1 MATLKNITKEW
12 NDTFIQSKNILGNK
26 KVLIE
31 INSWVKNLETNNK
44 PLFLIGSSGIGKTEI
59 AKKVLEENGYY
70 IHYFNALDFANK
82 VHIQNSL
89 KKIIYSRDISIMTTN
104 YKRASIIIDEIE
116 GINSYSKKHLLS
128 VINTV
133 KDNKQKKIPI
143 ICIGTGSYF
152 KNLNELIKQCICVQI
167 GKPNKT
173 LLQKKAKEIIENNNI
188 KLNKTSIKY
197 ITTISQ
203 NDFRRLGNIIRFLS
217 YIDMKPSDL
226 DDNIESLC
234 QIILQKNQ
242 KETELF
248 DFTRILL
255 SQKTSFG
262 DSLYFFCQE
271 KVLLPL
277 MIHQNYLQY
286 LNHRK
291 GIDTRNWIPIIKNI
305 SEIISYSDLIGNYI
319 YNNHYW
325 DLSDCYSYLSCY
337 YPSLLLNKYKLKSKK
352 NLPEIKFT
360 SILSRN
366 SIQRVRKNQY
376 DNVLRN
382 IKNVDNCFD
391 EKLMVYISRNIL
403 FYLLHAEKKK
413 NKHGINKLKYY
424 HINIKSIPSLIKLAN
439 LDKFTSIY
447 SRKRY
452 LNLIKLAQE
461 MKLVEEKLV
470 EEKLAKEKKNKEI
483 VEI

>member
-1 MATLKNITKEW
+1 MDTKEW
-12 NDTFIQSKNILGNK
+12 KDTFIKRKTILGNK
-26 KVLIE
+26 KVQSD
-31 INSWVKNLETNNK
+31 INSWVKNLETDNK

-59 AKKVLEENGYY
+59 AKKILEQNSYH

-89 KKIIYSRDISIMTTN
+89 KKIIYSRDISMMTTN
-104 YKRASIIIDEIE
+104 YKPASIIIDEIE

-133 KDNKQKKIPI
+133 KENKQKKIPI
-143 ICIGTGSYF
+143 ICIGTGTYF
-152 KNLNELIKQCICVQI
+152 KNLNELIKQCICIQI
-167 GKPNKT
+167 SKPNKT
-173 LLQKKAKEIIENNNI
+173 LLGKKAKEIIQQNNL
-188 KLNKTSIKY
+188 KLNQSSIKY
-197 ITTISQ
+197 IVNISQ
-203 NDFRRLGNIIRFLS
+203 NDFRRLGNILRFLS
-217 YIDMKPSDL
+217 YIDMKASDL

-255 SQKTSFG
+255 SQKTSFE
-262 DSLYFFCQE
+262 DTLYFFCQE

-277 MIHQNYLQY
+277 MIHQNYLQF

-291 GIDTRNWIPIIKNI
+291 GVDTRNWIPIIKNI

-337 YPSLLLNKYKLKSKK
+337 YPSLLINKYKLKSKK

-391 EKLMVYISRNIL
+391 EQLIVHISRNIL
-403 FYLLHAEKKK
+403 FYLLHSERRK
-413 NKHGINKLKYY
+413 NKQGINYLKYY

-452 LNLIKLAQE
+452 LNLIKLNQE
-461 MKLVEEKLV
+461 MENAEKEV
-470 EEKLAKEKKNKEI
+470 

>member
-1 MATLKNITKEW
+1 MYMSELNDNTKEW
-12 NDTFIQSKNILGNK
+12 TDTFIKSKTILGNK
-26 KVLIE
+26 KVLSD
-31 INSWVKNLETNNK
+31 INSWVKNLETDNK

-59 AKKVLEENGYY
+59 AKKVLDNNGYH

-82 VHIQNSL
+82 IHIQNSL

-128 VINTV
+128 VVNTV

-143 ICIGTGSYF
+143 ICIGTGTYF
-152 KNLNELIKQCICVQI
+152 KNLNELIKQCICIQI

-173 LLQKKAKEIIENNNI
+173 LLGKKAKEIIERNNL
-188 KLNKTSIKY
+188 KLNKNSIKY
-197 ITTISQ
+197 IINISQ
-203 NDFRRLGNIIRFLS
+203 NDFRRLGNILRFLS
-217 YIDMKPSDL
+217 YIDMKSSDL

-255 SQKTSFG
+255 SQKTSFE
-262 DSLYFFCQE
+262 DTLYFFCQE

-277 MIHQNYLQY
+277 MIHQNYLQF

-291 GIDTRNWIPIIKNI
+291 TVDTRNWIPIIKNV

-391 EKLMVYISRNIL
+391 EKLMVHMSRNIL
-403 FYLLHAEKKK
+403 YYLLSNSKNY
-413 NKHGINKLKYY
+413 NKHGINILKYY

-447 SRKRY
+447 SRKKY
-452 LNLIKLAQE
+452 LNLIKLSQE
-461 MKLVEEKLV
+461 MKALEEEK
-470 EEKLAKEKKNKEI
+470 EKLLKNENKEVI
-483 VEI
+483 EV